1 MGFYIKDLY
10 VDVAGLRRAPWNELF
25 HDPLTNPPTMPETS
39 PAVAAAVA
47 VAALGTAVVAA
58 TEPVRHGRFEAL
70 DRVAAEIGAFAL
82 TPLLPVDDTTF
93 PPTPP
98 TWPPTLPPPT
108 TPVSGGLRDVLDE
121 SDLLQARQVL
131 QAALAQ
137 VERAVESLQPSLEQL
152 EGLRS
157 ALEVGHSRPA
167 AASGKA

>member
-25 HDPLTNPPTMPETS
+25 HDPLTNPPTVPETS

-58 TEPVRHGRFEAL
+58 TEPVRRGRFEAV

-98 TWPPTLPPPT
+98 TRPPTLPPPT

-137 VERAVESLQPSLEQL
+137 VERAVETLQPSLEQL

-167 AASGKA
+167 APSGKA